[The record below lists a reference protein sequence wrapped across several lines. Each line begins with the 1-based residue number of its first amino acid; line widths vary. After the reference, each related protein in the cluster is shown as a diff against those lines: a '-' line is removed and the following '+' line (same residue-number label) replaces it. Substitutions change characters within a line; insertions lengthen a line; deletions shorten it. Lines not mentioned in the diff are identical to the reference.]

1 MGSAIAEV
9 VSRLWPGME
18 VSTERLSGGITN
30 TNYRIDV
37 AGESFVVRLIGDR
50 TQLLGIDRESEL
62 RACRLAADLGIGPEL
77 VAADLADGVVV
88 TRFITGR
95 PIAHGEVGV
104 EPVVAEIAWA
114 LRRVHRAGT
123 VTATF
128 DTFSLVP
135 AYHRL
140 AGSHQVT
147 PAFDYQTMW
156 RTLERLAAV
165 RPWQPAALCHN
176 DLLNSN
182 LLHDGAVRIVDW
194 EYAGMGD
201 PFFDLGNLAVNHGF
215 SEAQEEAL
223 LRCYFGTASAAQM
236 ATLRLFELASE
247 AREAMWG
254 VVQLAISSLEVDFEE
269 YAAEHATGFFKILAA
284 MDLEES
290 LALAAR
296 LL

>member
-9 VSRLWPGME
+9 VSRFWPGMD
-18 VSTERLSGGITN
+18 VSTEQLSGGITN
-30 TNYRIDV
+30 TNYRVD
-37 AGESFVVRLIGDR
+37 AGGESFVVRLIGDR

-62 RACRLAADLGIGPEL
+62 QACRLAADLGIGPEL
-77 VAADLADGVVV
+77 VAADLGDGVVV
-88 TRFITGR
+88 TRFIAGR

-104 EPVVAEIAWA
+104 EPVVAEIASA
-114 LRRVHRAGT
+114 LRRVHGAGT

-128 DTFSLVP
+128 DTFTLVP
-135 AYHRL
+135 SYHRL
-140 AGSHQVT
+140 AERHEVT
-147 PAFDYQTMW
+147 PAFDYGTMC
-156 RTLERLAAV
+156 RTLERIADV

-182 LLHDGAVRIVDW
+182 LLHDGGVRIVDW

-223 LRCYFGTASAAQM
+223 LRCYFGTASAAQV
-236 ATLRLFELASE
+236 ANLRLFELASE

-254 VVQLAISSLEVDFEE
+254 VVQMAISSLEIDFED
-269 YAAEHATGFFKILAA
+269 YAGEHAAGFFKILAS
-284 MDLEES
+284 MDLEDS
-290 LALAAR
+290 LALAA
-296 LL
+296 LVP